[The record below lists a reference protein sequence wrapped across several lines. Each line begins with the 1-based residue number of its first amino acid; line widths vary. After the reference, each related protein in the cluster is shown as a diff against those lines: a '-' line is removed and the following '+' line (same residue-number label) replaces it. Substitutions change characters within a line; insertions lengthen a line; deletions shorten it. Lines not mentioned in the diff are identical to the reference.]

1 MNIRYDSSNASSI
14 SARRDFSVFFRDS
27 STVISFS
34 RLLSSAAESLAR
46 GTVFANFTVYLFIEV
61 QPRYRHFVWPF
72 LIILAAA
79 GVKRLSAAYGHLRR
93 KLL

>member
-1 MNIRYDSSNASSI
+1 MAAS
-14 SARRDFSVFFRDS
+14 ALALVGCL
-27 STVISFS
+27 S
-34 RLLSSAAESLAR
+34 RGESAAESLAR